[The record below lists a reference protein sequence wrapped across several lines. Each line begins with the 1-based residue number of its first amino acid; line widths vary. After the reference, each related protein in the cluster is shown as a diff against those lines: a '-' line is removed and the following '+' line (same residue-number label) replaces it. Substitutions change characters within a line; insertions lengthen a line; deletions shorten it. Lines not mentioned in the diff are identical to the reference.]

1 MPASAP
7 PRLGLAIPRSAGF
20 TLLELLLV
28 VAVMAGALALV
39 GGAVAGALP
48 GQQLRDSTARL
59 AAELRATRARAVAT
73 GEDQVFRLDPAA
85 RRWASG
91 PEDGKARRAGVLP
104 EALSLR
110 ATVAREAQP
119 GPDEAAI
126 RFFADGTSSGGRI
139 VLSRDGAAW
148 RIDVAWLTGAVRVE
162 RGEGR

>member
-1 MPASAP
+1 MLAPAPARRRSCA
-7 PRLGLAIPRSAGF
+7 PRSAGF

-28 VAVMAGALALV
+28 VAVMASALALL

-48 GQQLRDSTARL
+48 GQQLRDATARL

-73 GEDQVFRLDPAA
+73 GEDQVFRLDPAS
-85 RRWASG
+85 RHWASG
-91 PEDGKARRAGVLP
+91 PAGGEARRSGLLP
-104 EALSLR
+104 EGLSLR

-139 VLSRDGAAW
+139 VLSRDSAAW
-148 RIDVAWLTGAVRVE
+148 RVDVAWLTGAVRVE